1 MHTLRL
7 KVLLFFGVH
16 ALISSPVGGIFV
28 CSSANVAIS
37 KQVSNTTQRECLQ
50 ICKATPTSSTLHA
63 IAQLRMRSITWS
75 LRTFGISM
83 ADKG

>member
-50 ICKATPTSSTLHA
+50 ICNTSSTLHA